1 MEANVS
7 FLKYWGKISFKNW
20 VTAVRVLTGVA
31 KWDNIPSALCVFQNL
46 LNQKQEGWGSVLV
59 EARSGSWGDR

>member
-20 VTAVRVLTGVA
+20 VMAVRVLTGVA
-31 KWDNIPSALCVFQNL
+31 K
-46 LNQKQEGWGSVLV
+46 
-59 EARSGSWGDR
+59 